1 MIIFFFL
8 EQEEFQERVQ
18 SLPTTLTELQ
28 KRVLEAE
35 ATIEK
40 KEGENAAMRE
50 QVKQFESR
58 RLEYEA
64 KMKSMEDMWQK
75 QMASLQVS
83 SQGNKLL
90 SS

>member
-1 MIIFFFL
+1 MAMTVSFFGFL
-8 EQEEFQERVQ
+8 NQDKSQEQAQA
-18 SLPTTLTELQ
+18 LPTSLTELQ
-28 KRVLEAE
+28 KRVLAAE

-40 KEGENAAMRE
+40 KEEENASLRE
-50 QVKQFESR
+50 QVKQFEAR

-83 SQGNKLL
+83 S
-90 SS
+90 

>member
-40 KEGENAAMRE
+40 KEGENAALRE